1 MKGYKDYIKTNSN
14 FIPEVPL
21 NWKKLRVKNLVDKN
35 TYYPVGDGDH
45 GSIKPE
51 MYLEEGVPYIRV
63 QNLSWHGD
71 LLLDNVVYIS
81 DEVQK
86 ANSKSI
92 LRPGDILIAKTGATI
107 GKLGLVP
114 KELKEANTTSS
125 VGKLTIDLSRF
136 HPKYILYSFQAKH
149 FNDQIWIQASQKSA
163 QPGFNIDDL
172 IEFEIAT
179 PVLEEQ
185 TKIAA
190 FLDYKTSL
198 IDETIEKKKRLIE
211 LLKEK
216 RQAVI
221 NEAVTKGLNP
231 IAPMKDSGVE
241 WLGEI
246 PEHWELSY
254 FKHYLSLKGR
264 LGWKGLKA
272 EEYVENSGYGFLS
285 TPDIKNDDIDY
296 YSINNITEE
305 RYLESPEIML
315 QKGDVLLVKDGST
328 LGITNIVKELPI
340 KTTVNSSIGV
350 LRVFDEGELLSNY
363 LLIYLRSNLMQS
375 IINQLKAGQGVP
387 HLFQKDIKNFIL
399 IVPPIIEQNII
410 VEKIIKSD
418 EEIKLLISS
427 IELAIEKLQTYRQSL
442 ISEAVTGKIDVR
454 DWERTKN

>member
-1 MKGYKDYIKTNSN
+1 MKGYKNYFKTNSN

-71 LLLDNVVYIS
+71 LLLENVVYIS

-107 GKLGLVP
+107 GKLGLIP
-114 KELKEANTTSS
+114 NELKEANTTSS

-179 PVLEEQ
+179 PELEEQ

-190 FLDYKTSL
+190 FLDYKTNL
-198 IDETIEKKKRLIE
+198 IDATIEKKKRLIE

-231 IAPMKDSGVE
+231 NAPMKDSGVE

-246 PEHWELSY
+246 PEHW
-254 FKHYLSLKGR
+254 KVTRLKQIAEAFGR
-264 LGWKGLKA
+264 IGYRGYTTEDIVGEDEGAITISPSNMKGNYMTFESCTYISWDKY
-272 EEYVENSGYGFLS
+272 E
-285 TPDIKNDDIDY
+285 
-296 YSINNITEE
+296 
-305 RYLESPEIML
+305 ESPEIKIYNDDILMVKTGSTYGKVGIVKDL
-315 QKGDVLLVKDGST
+315 FKKATINPQLLVLKNVKVNPDYLYNLLRTNYMQYQVETNVIGST
-328 LGITNIVKELPI
+328 IPTISQTKILNFSLPLPPNHEI
-340 KTTVNSSIGV
+340 EEIM
-350 LRVFDEGELLSNY
+350 NY
-363 LLIYLRSNLMQS
+363 IQ
-375 IINQLKAGQGVP
+375 NQM
-387 HLFQKDIKNFIL
+387 
-399 IVPPIIEQNII
+399 NII
-410 VEKIIKSD
+410 DKTIKMI
-418 EEIKLLISS
+418 ETQIKKVQS
-427 IELAIEKLQTYRQSL
+427 YRQSI

-454 DWERTKN
+454 EWQIDNN